1 MADLFIRKMDR
12 ELRQALK
19 VQAARE
25 GRTMTEIIIELIKL
39 YLIQKEEERRSER

>member
-1 MADLFIRKMDR
+1 MAEIIIRNMPR

-39 YLIQKEEERRSER
+39 YLIQKEAGGYGR